1 MAKGIQ
7 EWVGGSFHRVT
18 IIASPNEIISA
29 LGKPYN
35 ENNTGEEKCN
45 FDWNAVTNDGFQF
58 TVYDWKEY
66 RVLNLDERV
75 EFHIGSNGG
84 ILEESEAREELIED
98 INRAREEKKA
108 ADLLDQQ
115 VKSKLSPEAFNAL
128 NELNEIENE
137 AN

>member
-45 FDWNAVTNDGFQF
+45 FDWKLMH
-58 TVYDWKEY
+58 YY
-66 RVLNLDERV
+66 
-75 EFHIGSNGG
+75 
-84 ILEESEAREELIED
+84 
-98 INRAREEKKA
+98 
-108 ADLLDQQ
+108 LL
-115 VKSKLSPEAFNAL
+115 K
-128 NELNEIENE
+128 
-137 AN
+137 